1 MEEKRFVKPEAD
13 VVVFSFEDII
23 TSSGDN
29 PWVIGGT
36 DDDETP

>member
-1 MEEKRFVKPEAD
+1 MEEKRFIKPEAE
-13 VVVFSFEDII
+13 VVVFGDMDII
-23 TSSGDN
+23 TSSN